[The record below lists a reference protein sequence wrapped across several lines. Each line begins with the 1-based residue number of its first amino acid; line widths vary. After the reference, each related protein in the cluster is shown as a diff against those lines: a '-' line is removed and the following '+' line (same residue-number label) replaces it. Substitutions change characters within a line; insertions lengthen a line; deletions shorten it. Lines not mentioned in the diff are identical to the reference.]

1 MQAAD
6 WLHVGTL
13 VMAAHVLGVIA
24 AVHAIINT
32 RTSQGAVAWAVSL
45 VAMPYLTLIPY
56 LFLGRSKF
64 AGYIDARRL
73 EIEILRNRSKPV
85 EWESPERSDASH
97 GDLALAD
104 ASGVRGELAP
114 GPAEYL
120 GNPTIRTLQRLSG
133 MPFLHGNSVRVLVN
147 GDATFAAILEA
158 IEAAE
163 RYVVVQFFIVR
174 ADALGE
180 LLKDALIAKAKAGV
194 RVYFLY
200 DSIGSFDLPHRYVH
214 ALRAGGVEAHPFAT
228 KRKFVN
234 RFQINFRNHRKIV
247 VVDGKRAFVGGHNVG
262 VEYLGGNPR
271 LSPWRD
277 THVEVRG
284 PAIAS
289 IQFVFTEDWYWATQR
304 LPELGPAP
312 HADDNMHCMV
322 LSSGP
327 ADKQETCSLF
337 FVEAIN
343 AARERIW
350 ITSPYLIPDEAVFSA
365 LRLAVMRGVD
375 VRILIPSRRDHRVVF
390 AASKLY
396 AYDLVLAGVRI
407 FRYVPGF
414 LHQKVVLVDDIAA
427 SVGSANLDNRS
438 FRLNFE
444 ITVLTVD
451 RHFAREV
458 GRMLLADFAHAYEI
472 DGDDYRGAAFWRRM
486 AMHVA
491 RLFSPI
497 L

>member
-1 MQAAD
+1 MQASD
-6 WLHVGTL
+6 WLHLGTL

-24 AVHAIINT
+24 AIHAVINT

-45 VAMPYLTLIPY
+45 VAMPYFTLIPY

-64 AGYIDARRL
+64 AGYIDERRL
-73 EIEILRNRSKPV
+73 EIEILRSRSKPA
-85 EWESPERSDASH
+85 EWDSGARSDAPETA
-97 GDLALAD
+97 ALVD
-104 ASGVRGELAP
+104 ASGVRGEIAP
-114 GPAEYL
+114 GPAAYL

-133 MPFLHGNSVRVLVN
+133 MPFLRGNSARVLIN
-147 GDATFAAILEA
+147 GDATFNAILEA
-158 IEAAE
+158 IAAAE

-174 ADALGE
+174 ADELGDK
-180 LLKDALIAKAKAGV
+180 LKDALIKKAQAGV

-200 DSIGSFDLPHRYVH
+200 DSIGSFDLPHRYVN
-214 ALRAGGVEAHPFAT
+214 ALRAGGVEAHPFAAT
-228 KRKFVN
+228 RKFVH

-247 VVDGKRAFVGGHNVG
+247 VVDGKCAFVGGHNVG
-262 VEYLGGNPR
+262 VEYLGDNPR

-284 PAIAS
+284 PAVAS

-312 HADDNMHCMV
+312 HSDGNMHCMV

-390 AASKLY
+390 AASRLY
-396 AYDLVLAGVRI
+396 AYDLVQAGVRI
-407 FRYVPGF
+407 FRYQPGF

-427 SVGSANLDNRS
+427 SIGSANLDNRS

-451 RHFAREV
+451 RAFASQVES
-458 GRMLLADFAHAYEI
+458 MLLADFAESFEI
-472 DGDDYRGAAFWRRM
+472 DSDDYRGKAFWRRM

>member
-64 AGYIDARRL
+64 AGYIDERRL
-73 EIEILRNRSKPV
+73 EIEILRNRSKPT
-85 EWESPERSDASH
+85 EWDSTDRSDTSTT
-97 GDLALAD
+97 GTALVD
-104 ASGVRGELAP
+104 ASGARGELDT
-114 GPAEYL
+114 GPARYL

-133 MPFLHGNSVRVLVN
+133 MPFLRGNAVRVLVN
-147 GDATFAAILEA
+147 GDATFSAILEA

-163 RYVVVQFFIVR
+163 QYVVVQFFIVR

-180 LLKDALIAKAKAGV
+180 MLKDALIAKAKAGV

-228 KRKFVN
+228 KRKFVH

-304 LPELGPAP
+304 LPELGPAS
-312 HADDNMHCMV
+312 HSDENMHCMV

-390 AASKLY
+390 AASRLY
-396 AYDLVLAGVRI
+396 AYDLVQAGVRI
-407 FRYVPGF
+407 FRYKPGF

-451 RHFAREV
+451 HDFAREV
-458 GRMLLADFAHAYEI
+458 ESMLLVDFAHAYEI
-472 DGDDYRGAAFWRRM
+472 DGNDYRGAAFWRRM

>member
-24 AVHAIINT
+24 AVHAVIHT

-45 VAMPYLTLIPY
+45 VAMPYFTLIPY

-64 AGYIDARRL
+64 AGYIDERRL
-73 EIEILRNRSKPV
+73 EIEILRNRTKPA
-85 EWESPERSDASH
+85 EWESKERSDAPRT
-97 GDLALAD
+97 DPALLDTTSA
-104 ASGVRGELAP
+104 RGEVAP

-133 MPFLHGNSVRVLVN
+133 MPFLRGNSVRVLVN

-163 RYVVVQFFIVR
+163 SYIVVQFFIVR
-174 ADALGE
+174 ADALGDM
-180 LLKDALIAKAKAGV
+180 LRDALIAKAKAGV

-200 DSIGSFDLPHRYVH
+200 DSIGSFDLPHRYVQ
-214 ALRAGGVEAHPFAT
+214 ALRAGGVEAHPFAAN
-228 KRKFVN
+228 RKFVH

-312 HADDNMHCMV
+312 HADENMHCMV

-390 AASKLY
+390 AASRLY
-396 AYDLVLAGVRI
+396 AYDLVQAGVRI
-407 FRYVPGF
+407 FRYKPGF

-451 RHFAREV
+451 HTFARQVES
-458 GRMLLADFAHAYEI
+458 MLLIDFAHAYEI
-472 DGDDYRGAAFWRRM
+472 DVNDYLGNAFWRRM

>member
-1 MQAAD
+1 MQASD

-13 VMAAHVLGVIA
+13 VIAAHVLGVIA
-24 AVHAIINT
+24 AIHAIIHT

-45 VAMPYLTLIPY
+45 VAMPYFTLIPY

-64 AGYIDARRL
+64 AGYIDERRL
-73 EIEILRNRSKPV
+73 ELDILRSRSKPA
-85 EWESPERSDASH
+85 EWDSGARSDSPEAT
-97 GDLALAD
+97 ALVDSA
-104 ASGVRGELAP
+104 GVRGEVAP
-114 GPAEYL
+114 GPAAYL

-133 MPFLHGNSVRVLVN
+133 MPFLRGNAVRVLIN

-158 IEAAE
+158 IDDAQ
-163 RYVVVQFFIVR
+163 RYIVVQFFIVR
-174 ADALGE
+174 ADSLGD
-180 LLKDALIAKAKAGV
+180 LLKEKLIAKAREGV

-200 DSIGSFDLPHRYVH
+200 DSIGSFDLPHRYVN
-214 ALRAGGVEAHPFAT
+214 ALRAGGVEAHPFAA
-228 KRKFVN
+228 KRKFVH

-284 PAIAS
+284 PAVAS

-312 HADDNMHCMV
+312 SSDENMHCMV

-365 LRLAVMRGVD
+365 LRLAVMRGID

-396 AYDLVLAGVRI
+396 AHDLMQAGVRV
-407 FRYVPGF
+407 FRYKPGF

-451 RHFAREV
+451 RDFAREV
-458 GRMLLADFAHAYEI
+458 GVMLDADFAHAFEI
-472 DGDDYRGAAFWRRM
+472 DGRDYRSASFPRRM
-486 AMHVA
+486 MMHVA